1 MLFALCV
8 QGDDPVGFRGSRWSL
23 PPSPTLSSIVAVNTY
38 TEWKDDAREVVDLA
52 WRWNDRG
59 QMFAFFSVT
68 DRSKGSPSGGWDSI
82 IRAASN
88 GDVYWVYARESV
100 TAWGARTVV
109 VKSLTWAPGAQ
120 PVPLPSVT
128 CIVDDAN
135 TDEPCT
141 LLSLVALPSG
151 AVLLSQNGLFY
162 LA

>member
-1 MLFALCV
+1 M
-8 QGDDPVGFRGSRWSL
+8 GSRASRFSL
-23 PPSPTLSSIVAVNTY
+23 PPSPTLSSIVAVHTY
-38 TEWKDDAREVVDLA
+38 TAWVGDERDVYELALRWDASRQAFLA
-52 WRWNDRG
+52 LFYTG
-59 QMFAFFSVT
+59 
-68 DRSKGSPSGGWDSI
+68 GSLGSFNGGFDSI

-100 TAWGARTVV
+100 TDWGARSVV

-135 TDEPCT
+135 TDKPCT